1 MIEPKRKR
9 VLIVED
15 TDSVQMMLKW
25 WITNDGFDVDVVSDG
40 GEALERVSS
49 ASPDLIV
56 LDVMMPGLN
65 GYAVCRK
72 LRELEQTKKTPII
85 IITALQASTD
95 SDEAKRSG
103 ANEVMIKPLN
113 KDDFIRRIRTYLGS
127 VFTE

>member
-1 MIEPKRKR
+1 MIDPKRKK

-15 TDSVQMMLKW
+15 TDSVQLMVKW
-25 WITNDGFDVDVVSDG
+25 WVTNDGFDVDVVSDG
-40 GEALERVSS
+40 REALERV
-49 ASPDLIV
+49 ASVKPDLIV
-56 LDVMMPGLN
+56 LDVMMPGLS

-72 LRELEQTKKTPII
+72 LRELEQTKNTPII
-85 IITALQASTD
+85 IITALQAPTD

-113 KDDFIRRIRTYLGS
+113 KDEFIRKIRTYLGS

>member
-9 VLIVED
+9 VLVVED

>member
-1 MIEPKRKR
+1 MTDPKRKR
-9 VLIVED
+9 VLIIED
-15 TDSVQMMLKW
+15 TDSVQMMVKW

-40 GEALERVSS
+40 REALERVSS
-49 ASPDLIV
+49 VSPDLIV

-85 IITALQASTD
+85 IITALQASMD

-113 KDDFIRRIRTYLGS
+113 KDDFIRKIRTYLGS
-127 VFTE
+127 VFTS